1 MVAVF
6 APVLHRYVGFDAL
19 VLTDADPLGLAQ
31 LVFAVGV
38 QTAEGGVVV
47 DATIAAH
54 VAVHPVVVFVT
65 VTV

>member
-6 APVLHRYVGFDAL
+6 APVLHKYDGFDAL

-31 LVFAVGV
+31 LVFAIGV
-38 QTAEGGVVV
+38 QTAEGGIVV
-47 DATIAAH
+47 DATIDAH
-54 VAVHPVVVFVT
+54 VAVQPVVVLVT